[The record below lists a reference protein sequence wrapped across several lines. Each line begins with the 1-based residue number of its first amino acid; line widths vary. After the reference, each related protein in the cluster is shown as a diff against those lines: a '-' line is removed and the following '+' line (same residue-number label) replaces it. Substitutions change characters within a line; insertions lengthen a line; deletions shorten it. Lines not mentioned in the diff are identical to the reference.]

1 MGPGKEV
8 LFIVKEK
15 SHFSLFLSPKA
26 RQMVADSYKQDNCV
40 SQSEFIEKA
49 IRFYCGYI
57 NTTHAETYLPRIL
70 ADIME
75 GKLTSLGDRMGS
87 LLFKLAVE
95 QAIADNILSYYTD
108 INEGTLKQLRNK
120 CAQDVMRTNGK
131 ISFEDALKFQKS

>member
-1 MGPGKEV
+1 MSTQ
-8 LFIVKEK
+8 KEK
-15 SHFSLFLSPKA
+15 VTFWVSPETKKLVEDHY
-26 RQMVADSYKQDNCV
+26 QPDNCR
-40 SQSEFIEKA
+40 SRTEFIEKS
-49 IRFYCGYI
+49 IRFYVGYL
-57 NTTHAETYLPRIL
+57 NTQHAESYLPRIL
-70 ADIME
+70 ADVLE

>member
-1 MGPGKEV
+1 MSTQ
-8 LFIVKEK
+8 KEK
-15 SHFSLFLSPKA
+15 ITFWVSPEAKKLVEDHY
-26 RQMVADSYKQDNCV
+26 QTDNCR
-40 SQSEFIEKA
+40 SRTEFIEKA
-49 IRFYCGYI
+49 IQFYAGYL
-57 NTTHAETYLPRIL
+57 NTQHAESYLPRIL
-70 ADIME
+70 ADVLE

>member
-1 MGPGKEV
+1 MSTQ
-8 LFIVKEK
+8 KEK
-15 SHFSLFLSPKA
+15 ITFWVSPEAKKLVEDHY
-26 RQMVADSYKQDNCV
+26 QTDNCR
-40 SQSEFIEKA
+40 SRTEFIEKA
-49 IRFYCGYI
+49 IRFYAGYL
-57 NTTHAETYLPRIL
+57 NTQHAESYLPRIL
-70 ADIME
+70 ADVLE

>member
-1 MGPGKEV
+1 MSTQKAKV
-8 LFIVKEK
+8 TFWV
-15 SHFSLFLSPKA
+15 SPETKKLVEDHYQA
-26 RQMVADSYKQDNCV
+26 DNCR
-40 SQSEFIEKA
+40 SRTEFIETA
-49 IRFYCGYI
+49 IRFYVGYL
-57 NTTHAETYLPRIL
+57 NTQHAESYLPRIL
-70 ADIME
+70 ADVLE

-95 QAIADNILSYYTD
+95 QAIADNILSYYTN

>member
-1 MGPGKEV
+1 MSTQKAKV
-8 LFIVKEK
+8 TFWV
-15 SHFSLFLSPKA
+15 SPETKKLIEDHY
-26 RQMVADSYKQDNCV
+26 QTDNCR
-40 SQSEFIEKA
+40 SRTEFIEKA
-49 IRFYCGYI
+49 IRFYVGYL
-57 NTTHAETYLPRIL
+57 NTQHAESYLPHIL
-70 ADIME
+70 ADVLE
-75 GKLTSLGDRMGS
+75 GKLTAFGDRVGS

>member
-1 MGPGKEV
+1 MSTQKAKV
-8 LFIVKEK
+8 TFWV
-15 SHFSLFLSPKA
+15 SPETKKLIEDHY
-26 RQMVADSYKQDNCV
+26 QTDNCR
-40 SQSEFIEKA
+40 SRTEFIEKA
-49 IRFYCGYI
+49 IRFYVGYL
-57 NTTHAETYLPRIL
+57 NTQHAESYLPRIL
-70 ADIME
+70 ADVLE

>member
-1 MGPGKEV
+1 MSTQ
-8 LFIVKEK
+8 KEK
-15 SHFSLFLSPKA
+15 ITFWVSPEAKKLIEDHY
-26 RQMVADSYKQDNCV
+26 QTDNCR
-40 SQSEFIEKA
+40 SRTEFIEKA
-49 IRFYCGYI
+49 IRVYAGYL
-57 NTTHAETYLPRIL
+57 NTQHAESYLPRIL
-70 ADIME
+70 ADVLE

>member
-1 MGPGKEV
+1 MSTQ
-8 LFIVKEK
+8 KEK
-15 SHFSLFLSPKA
+15 ITFWGSPEAKKLVEDHY
-26 RQMVADSYKQDNCV
+26 QTDNCR
-40 SQSEFIEKA
+40 SRTEFIEKA
-49 IRFYCGYI
+49 IRFYAGYL
-57 NTTHAETYLPRIL
+57 NTQHAESYLPRIL
-70 ADIME
+70 ADVLE

>member
-1 MGPGKEV
+1 MSTQ
-8 LFIVKEK
+8 KEK
-15 SHFSLFLSPKA
+15 VTFWVSLEAKKLVEDHYQA
-26 RQMVADSYKQDNCV
+26 DNCR
-40 SQSEFIEKA
+40 SRTEFIEKA
-49 IRFYCGYI
+49 IRFYAGYL
-57 NTTHAETYLPRIL
+57 NTQHAESYLPRIL
-70 ADIME
+70 ADVLE

-131 ISFEDALKFQKS
+131 ISFEDALKFQKN